1 MITHTTVTVEND
13 FYEKLPKPRSKAFY
27 VKDPFSLDLYSFA
40 SFCEG
45 RVQLLCP
52 PVLFQDVGS
61 LEDFNITNQMD
72 RCS

>member
-1 MITHTTVTVEND
+1 MTVEND

-27 VKDPFSLDLYSFA
+27 SVLNAKDPFSLDLSSFA

-45 RVQLLCP
+45 RVQLLSP

-61 LEDFNITNQMD
+61 LKDFNITNQMD